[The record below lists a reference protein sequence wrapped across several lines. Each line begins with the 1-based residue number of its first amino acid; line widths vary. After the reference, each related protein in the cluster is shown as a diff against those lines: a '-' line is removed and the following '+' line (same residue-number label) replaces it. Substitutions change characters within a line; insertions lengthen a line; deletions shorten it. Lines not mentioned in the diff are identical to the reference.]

1 MKCHQTMEHSFLF
14 FWTRVLPSLEALLS
28 TTDEG
33 RRPSTGQTEAE
44 DPLDAYMK
52 SSDRESDSVSKSN
65 TKLNSNNR
73 GEKRMDIQMEED
85 EDLSEE
91 LVQSKR
97 NRLCRS

>member
-1 MKCHQTMEHSFLF
+1 MEHSFLF

-28 TTDEG
+28 TDEG
-33 RRPSTGQTEAE
+33 RQPSTGQT

-52 SSDRESDSVSKSN
+52 SLDREGDSVSKSN

-91 LVQSKR
+91 LVQSK
-97 NRLCRS
+97 